1 LILNR
6 SIAIV
11 GAGLVG
17 RLLAWYRLEA
27 GDHVTLYDCVEKTNR
42 RSTSAVAAAMLSPYT
57 EAVTTDD
64 LVCKMGEESLLLW
77 PSIIRQLEQQSGHSI
92 FFSQKG
98 TLVVSH
104 AQDRAEWHKF
114 NRMAS
119 DRLGDSVFHVLNQD
133 EISALEPYIS
143 SQFHQAS
150 YFPNEGV
157 LCNDDLFA
165 CLDAVLHGDRF
176 SWYENIQINSMQTLK
191 DKGNFDWTFDCRGIG
206 AQREFDDLRGVR
218 GEIIRVY
225 APEMEITRPIR
236 LMHPRFPL
244 YIAPRAGHHY
254 VIGATQIE
262 SEAMHPVTVRSGLEL
277 LSALYSVHRG
287 FSEAQI
293 IRMDV
298 GCRPAFP
305 NNLPR
310 VEIRDDCI
318 SINGLF
324 RHGYLFI
331 PVILRDIQSFMENK
345 RDMLSF
351 PDLFN
356 IR

>member
-1 LILNR
+1 LTG
-6 SIAIV
+6 SVAIV

-27 GDHVTLYDCVEKTNR
+27 GDHVTLYDCAGRTDR
-42 RSTSAVAAAMLSPYT
+42 RSAGAVAAAMLAPYT
-57 EAVTTDD
+57 EAATANAM
-64 LVCKMGEESLLLW
+64 VCEIGKVSLSLW
-77 PSIIRQLEQQSGHSI
+77 PSIIRRLQRQSGHSI
-92 FFSQKG
+92 FFSREG

-104 AQDRAEWHKF
+104 AQDRAEWRNF
-114 NRMAS
+114 NRMARE
-119 DRLGDSVFHVLNQD
+119 RLGNSSFHVLNQD
-133 EISALEPYIS
+133 EIIALEPAIGDR
-143 SQFHQAS
+143 FHQAS

-176 SWYENIQINSMQTLK
+176 SWHENTTIHAVETLREEG
-191 DKGNFDWTFDCRGIG
+191 DFDWIFDCRGMG
-206 AQREFDDLRGVR
+206 AQSAFADLRGVR

-225 APEMEITRPIR
+225 APEVEITRPIR

-244 YIAPRAGHHY
+244 YIAPRADHHY

-293 IRMDV
+293 IRMEA

-310 VEIRDDCI
+310 VEVRDNRI

-331 PVILRDIQSFMENK
+331 PAILRDVQSFMEDK
-345 RDMLSF
+345 KSALSF

-356 IR
+356 ISD